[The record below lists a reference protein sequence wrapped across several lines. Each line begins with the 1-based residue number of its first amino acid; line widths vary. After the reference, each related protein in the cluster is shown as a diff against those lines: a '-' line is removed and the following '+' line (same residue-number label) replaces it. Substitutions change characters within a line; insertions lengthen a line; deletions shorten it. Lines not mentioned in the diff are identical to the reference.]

1 MNINMKTILH
11 QSNSRGHSNFGWLDS
26 YHSFSFGRYYDPQRM
41 GFGLLRVLNDDHV
54 TGGAGFGTH
63 PHDNME
69 IVSIPLWGNMAHK
82 DSTGTNGVIKTG
94 DVQIM
99 SAGSGIT
106 HSEFNLSKDEDLK
119 FLQIWVMPKERN
131 IKPRY
136 AQQSYDLNHN
146 LNQWQTVVAPDK
158 EQALWI
164 NQDAYFTMIKTDR
177 VLQTSYQLKQAAN
190 GVYLFVIEGTLKVKE
205 HQLNQRDALGIYEAE
220 EVEMEI
226 SRDAYILAIEVPMG

>member
-1 MNINMKTILH
+1 MKTILH
-11 QSNSRGHSNFGWLDS
+11 QSNNRGHSNFGWLDS

-41 GFGLLRVLNDDHV
+41 GFGVLRVLNDDHV

-106 HSEFNLSKDEDLK
+106 HSEFNLSKDKDLK

-136 AQQSYDLNHN
+136 AQQSYDLNYN
-146 LNQWQTVVAPDK
+146 LNQWQTVVAPDE

-177 VLQTSYQLKQAAN
+177 VLQTSYRLKQAAN
-190 GVYLFVIEGTLKVKE
+190 GVYLFVIEGMLKVKE
-205 HQLNQRDALGIYEAE
+205 HQLKQRDALGVYEAE

-226 SRDAYILAIEVPMG
+226 SKDAYILAIEVPMG